1 MPQIADILLLV
12 LLTATSILLCTRA
25 LRVMRA
31 VSKRKL
37 LAESFRSTVDAADG
51 PGISILCGRV
61 DRRRLENLLGT
72 EYPRCEVVVTMDA
85 NYDHAAF
92 RTIVERFRMARVTRS
107 LSHEI
112 PAVGIRALYRS
123 QDRRFR
129 RLILIDKLS
138 TTESDDRNAAACYA
152 SFDHLLPLPDG
163 CMLLDDAVERLVVAV
178 CEYEADEVAVIRTD
192 VGPATALYR
201 REDVVAAGGF
211 GSASLGRVP
220 HRRTRTLHEPLVWCP
235 VRSASLLAGGLGLS
249 PDAGPCDS
257 LSSRRA
263 IAWGIRASVA
273 AATLAVLVFA
283 AWRGWWAL
291 LAALFTVLLAWSV
304 ACYVA
309 LVAGGAPRQM
319 LLEEE
324 ESEVTD

>member
-1 MPQIADILLLV
+1 MFQIADISLLV
-12 LLTATSILLCTRA
+12 LLAVASLLLCI
-25 LRVMRA
+25 RVVRVVRA
-31 VSKRKL
+31 VSKRRL

-51 PGISILCGRV
+51 PGISILCGSV

-92 RTIVERFRMARVTRS
+92 RAIVERFRMARVTHS

-152 SFDHLLPLPDG
+152 SFDYLLPLPDG
-163 CMLLDDAVERLVVAV
+163 CMMLDDAVERLVVAV
-178 CEYEADEVAVIRTD
+178 CEYEADDVAVIRTD

-201 REDVVAAGGF
+201 REDVVSAGGF
-211 GSASLGRVP
+211 GSGALARLP
-220 HRRTRTLHEPLVWCP
+220 HRRMRTLHEPLVWCP
-235 VRSASLLAGGLGLS
+235 VRSPSLLAGGLGLS
-249 PDAGPCDS
+249 PDAGPYDS

-263 IAWGIRASVA
+263 AAWGIRAVVA
-273 AATLAVLVFA
+273 VVTFAVLVFA

-291 LAALFTVLLAWSV
+291 LSALFTVLLAWSV
-304 ACYVA
+304 ACYVS

-319 LLEEE
+319 RLEEE
-324 ESEVTD
+324 EPGVTD